1 MENASY
7 GSAMKDRFKDRWI
20 ITVAVVYLLGVGFL
34 SGMIVDGIR
43 FDESRSRLLA
53 RLEEDTQRVHQRL
66 KAIDR
71 GESPE
76 ESIPG
81 AKEK

>member
-1 MENASY
+1 MDNANT
-7 GSAMKDRFKDRWI
+7 GSAIKDRFKDRVI
-20 ITVAVVYLLGVGFL
+20 VTVVVVYLLGVGFL

-43 FDESRSRLLA
+43 FEESRSRLLA
-53 RLEEDTQRVHQRL
+53 RLEEDAQRVHQRL
-66 KAIDR
+66 IAIER

-76 ESIPG
+76 GSIPG